1 MKKTRLFLT
10 LCMLVYISIGAQ
22 NLINKGNM
30 ENSAGWAINKRAT
43 DLVISYEN
51 SEGNSGSMALK
62 MATTNMADDFYVVS
76 NNTFFSVTQNTNIKI
91 TFWAKGSSCG
101 MEFTPFFQ
109 ESDGFSL
116 TNFPTTIIETTYL
129 KEYILTKQITSNT
142 SSKYKFKM
150 RGSGGALG
158 DIYIDN
164 VIVELGDGTFSKTKN
179 DIKTKNVNKP
189 SILIYPN
196 PTNDYLHIDEKQNYE
211 VFNTMG
217 QKVLNGNSK
226 KIDVRN
232 LNAGI
237 YIISIDNRVK
247 YKFIKR

>member
-1 MKKTRLFLT
+1 
-10 LCMLVYISIGAQ
+10 
-22 NLINKGNM
+22 M

-101 MEFTPFFQ
+101 MEFTPFLQ

-129 KEYILTKQITSNT
+129 KEYTFTTQITSNT

-150 RGSGGALG
+150 RGSEGALG

-164 VIVELGDGTFSKTKN
+164 VIVELIQGTALRMPKN
-179 DIKTKNVNKP
+179 DIKSMTV
-189 SILIYPN
+189 YPN
-196 PTNDYLHIDEKQNYE
+196 PTNDYLNINEKHNYE
-211 VFNTMG
+211 IFNIMG
-217 QKVLNGNSK
+217 QKVLNGNRK

-232 LNAGI
+232 LNTGI
-237 YIISIDNRVK
+237 YIISIDNKVK